1 VPVEPDRVA
10 QARGEDAALLAVGE
24 TLSTVASSGLVS
36 AQALQVLPTVT

>member
-1 VPVEPDRVA
+1 VLRRPEAKMLRCLPS
-10 QARGEDAALLAVGE
+10 GE